1 MEYVYGTANRGGVM
15 VENLKTVGSSHTALS
30 GFFGTVR
37 IFEDGTKIEDQC
49 RILEHYKSSEQDG
62 LCYDWHYIDSHYR
75 QQEKPVEGLQEIK
88 EQMAADSA
96 AMGQVQIAAKLYVQ
110 KATDIPD
117 EQALEIK
124 DLFLTWEEA
133 LAAGKE
139 LGANTVLNDGGQLYR
154 VVQAVTPQSHQAP
167 SSAGM
172 LAIYRPID
180 QTHAG
185 TAEDPIPWV
194 YGMDCTTGNYYTHNG
209 TVYLCKGDM
218 IPCVW
223 EPGSAGLWQWEAVE

>member
-1 MEYVYGTANRGGVM
+1 
-15 VENLKTVGSSHTALS
+15 
-30 GFFGTVR
+30 
-37 IFEDGTKIEDQC
+37 
-49 RILEHYKSSEQDG
+49 
-62 LCYDWHYIDSHYR
+62 
-75 QQEKPVEGLQEIK
+75 
-88 EQMAADSA
+88 
-96 AMGQVQIAAKLYVQ
+96 MGQLQIAAKLYVQ

-223 EPGSAGLWQWEAVE
+223 EPGSAGLWQWEAGE

>member
-62 LCYDWHYIDSHYR
+62 LCYDWYYIDSHYR

-88 EQMAADSA
+88 EQMAADTA

-172 LAIYRPID
+172 LAVYRPID
-180 QTHAG
+180 QVHEG
-185 TAEDPIPWV
+185 TKEDPVPFV
-194 YGMDCTTGNYYTHNG
+194 YGMDTEEGKYYAYEGIT
-209 TVYLCKGDM
+209 YLCKQDM

-223 EPGSAGLWQWEAVE
+223 PPNTPGLWQWEVVA